1 MIFVTVINPRG
12 REFYVNGVYDN
23 PRGPTPS
30 LVTLN
35 AGAHVIETLT
45 PDGKRVDFEGFIDN
59 VSDMGSVTIDLSPVV
74 PPKRKGT

>member
-30 LVTLN
+30 VVVLN
-35 AGAHVIETLT
+35 AGAHVVETLT
-45 PDGKRVDFEGFIDN
+45 PDGRFVDFEGFVDN
-59 VSDMGSVTIDLSPVV
+59 VPDMGGVTIDLQPVM
-74 PPKRKGT
+74 PPRRKGT

>member
-1 MIFVTVINPRG
+1 MIFVTVLNPRG

-23 PRGPTPS
+23 PRGPTPQ

-35 AGAHVIETLT
+35 TGAHVIEMLT
-45 PDGKRVDFEGFIDN
+45 PDGRRVEFEGFVND
-59 VSDMGSVTIDLSPVV
+59 VDDMGSVTIDLSPVV

>member
-1 MIFVTVINPRG
+1 MIFITVINPRG

-35 AGAHVIETLT
+35 DGAHVIETLT
-45 PDGKRVDFEGFIDN
+45 SDGKLVDFEGFVDN
-59 VSDMGSVTIDLSPVV
+59 VSEMGSVTIDLTPVV